1 VADAR
6 EERKARFNEEQDAG
20 PGHMP
25 LDSES
30 PATSSSGIP
39 GFRCAAPCSVSTC
52 PRTAGGREPMCRWAM
67 TCGSHVE
74 VAQ

>member
-1 VADAR
+1 
-6 EERKARFNEEQDAG
+6 
-20 PGHMP
+20 MP

-39 GFRCAAPCSVSTC
+39 GFRCATSCSVSAR
-52 PRTAGGREPMCRWAM
+52 PRTAGGREQLCRWAM
-67 TCGSHVE
+67 TCGPHVE